1 MWTRCD
7 NLGRCQK
14 MELSSFSV
22 EAMVRGY
29 RVYRAIWEAAV
40 GETLNCAR
48 EVGNRSDTFAVA
60 VIKGGD
66 TVGHVPR
73 RISSICSIFLR
84 NGGAISCE
92 IIDSRHF
99 SQDLPQGGLHVFHH
113 FCPAPHIL
121 CIQFSFEFIRHS
133 LDSSD
138 IACMTGCFHT
148 TVYWIMWLHS
158 LLYFV

>member
-1 MWTRCD
+1 
-7 NLGRCQK
+7 

-73 RISSICSIFLR
+73 RISSICSIFMR
-84 NGGAISCE
+84 NGGVISCE
-92 IIDSRHF
+92 IIGSRGF
-99 SQDLPQGGLHVFHH
+99 SQDLPQGGLEVPCILEFVGTSKNIAKAKKLIDESLIDQASKINHVSEMTKQK
-113 FCPAPHIL
+113 
-121 CIQFSFEFIRHS
+121 IQLMNLVHPQQKKVKLIS
-133 LDSSD
+133 
-138 IACMTGCFHT
+138 
-148 TVYWIMWLHS
+148 
-158 LLYFV
+158 